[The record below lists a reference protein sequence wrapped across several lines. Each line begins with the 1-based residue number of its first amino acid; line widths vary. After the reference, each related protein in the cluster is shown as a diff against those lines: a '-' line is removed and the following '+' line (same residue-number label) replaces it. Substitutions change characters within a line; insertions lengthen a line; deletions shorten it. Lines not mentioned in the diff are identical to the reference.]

1 MTLRE
6 PVSIV
11 AEGEV
16 WLGKDMLKAINSD
29 REKEGLPLFANPRNA
44 AAGTIRQLD
53 ASIVAK
59 RKLSLTTYDLSA
71 GEQIPTQAEELKR
84 LRELGFLTDS
94 HWQVCTSMKDVL
106 AFYTAW
112 IEKKDSQPFWIDGIV
127 VKVNEKNDE
136 LDTILAMPINSLLSF
151 SKRVENF
158 IELAKLT
165 LVGDLVRMTSDQILK
180 YKNTGKKS
188 LREIKDKLAEKEL
201 KLGMSCPVGPLERQ
215 AILDSPIDQ
224 YFHPDFAYFL
234 RDQGLSKVAQIK
246 SLSPENLQN
255 IWNDDRL
262 RKFGTAKRAHSEIQ
276 QRLTKRGL

>member
-1 MTLRE
+1 MNPELISEITEIISDWAIKKGLVKDGKQIIVNIE
-6 PVSIV
+6 ISNPKPV
-11 AEGEV
+11 
-16 WLGKDMLKAINSD
+16 
-29 REKEGLPLFANPRNA
+29 
-44 AAGTIRQLD
+44 
-53 ASIVAK
+53 
-59 RKLSLTTYDLSA
+59 
-71 GEQIPTQAEELKR
+71 
-84 LRELGFLTDS
+84 
-94 HWQVCTSMKDVL
+94 
-106 AFYTAW
+106 
-112 IEKKDSQPFWIDGIV
+112 V